1 MTDSTAT
8 PALPADGAPA
18 QATVDER
25 LAALVQ
31 RVEGLAARLESLEAR
46 LATAGSPQPAPTR
59 APVAAVPAPAS
70 GDDLAQIRSVLQ
82 RLFAVAA
89 AANLGD
95 PDQLQEQF
103 VLYKE
108 LVHHDRQGSPLLDG
122 DLYKYKWMPFLGR
135 WHDYLGADGAL
146 DSFQIERMMPERIEA
161 RTEVV
166 KLHLVVR
173 GGRRMSPPVQFR
185 RDSAAGNGFRIEQ
198 MSI

>member
-1 MTDSTAT
+1 MTESTAT
-8 PALPADGAPA
+8 PAPAEDAAPSH
-18 QATVDER
+18 ATVDER

-46 LATAGSPQPAPTR
+46 LATAGSPPAAPAR
-59 APVAAVPAPAS
+59 PVVAPVPVPAA
-70 GDDLAQIRSVLQ
+70 GDDLAQIRTLLQ
-82 RLFAVAA
+82 RLFAVAS
-89 AANLGD
+89 AANLSD
-95 PDQLQEQF
+95 PEQLQEQF
-103 VLYKE
+103 VQYKE

-122 DLYKYKWMPFLGR
+122 DLYKYKWIPFLGR
-135 WHDYLGADGAL
+135 FRDYLGADGAL

-161 RTEVV
+161 RSETV

-185 RDSAAGNGFRIEQ
+185 RDSTVGNGFRIEQ